1 MYRDFLN
8 STGKHIVSRGI
19 FADRNNVHGIR
30 IRALELNSWDGLTG
44 NEFHSA
50 SNFGPI
56 SWSFQIKPDRVKTE
70 KSYVGRS
77 VQVYDSSI
85 YRYKNVSF
93 PWLKIKQT
101 LNLNVQF
108 WILALDWSQNFDFG

>member
-50 SNFGPI
+50 SIFGPI

-70 KSYVGRS
+70 KSYVGCS

-85 YRYKNVSF
+85 YRDKNVSF

-101 LNLNVQF
+101 L
-108 WILALDWSQNFDFG
+108 WYRK